1 MAKFK
6 AHLYETEHSGFYDN
20 NDVKHIP
27 YFLPSAWTTFT
38 PEQITTATFN
48 MVPKTWTKFTVTDG
62 DWMTKNTLIPLSSR
76 DLYLADLLDNLN
88 PKIKTFVPG
97 SHTTITTD
105 ARGLKYINQYY
116 NAEDFKEEFN
126 CDQGTISIDFIDED
140 EAEIKLINNTFDL
153 STDNRCQNWNFTNE
167 LSCTNLTALNNTA
180 TFIDLTAINHNNTHL
195 TSTSGQATRLNKDFS
210 NAVIY
215 STSFSA
221 TNLDALSLIT
231 PNDYKVSND
240 VSALNATFSGAGADN
255 KSLCV
260 NGTANHLTALND
272 FKIQANVN
280 ISAVTSTNT
289 ISTAIKS
296 TNLNY
301 STAYFSALSAK
312 NLSAI
317 NIDKVSN
324 VITANRAV
332 YGMSYNNTASY
343 MSANYLTAAGST
355 VSNMLS
361 VTNTN
366 YNAFNVSGDFKVF
379 SAAEPQKHSLS
390 GILTNIRNAQ
400 TKNTIGIIGYEPD
413 NSSVIIYHNKDIPN
427 GAVTEYNSTNLNN
440 LIKNDN
446 LNTIIFRLG
455 NLSRTTNVI
464 LPINVSL
471 CNPTLTYHINLVVFD
486 NHQKNRFIVRFFDT
500 VKSNFY
506 FYNAPKSI
514 RSFNT
519 YYIEPVVWPT
529 KRSGTRDFPDLSN
542 VNSFFT
548 NVPANGGVYAV
559 YGSSMHSDW
568 SSEENPDADW
578 LDDYAKYNKVWGVL
592 NKNIMFKVSNTDE
605 GHFIYFLNG
614 NNY

>member
-62 DWMTKNTLIPLSSR
+62 DWMTKNTIIPLSSR
-76 DLYLADLLDNLN
+76 DLYLADLLDNLA
-88 PKIKTFVPG
+88 PKLHTFVDG
-97 SHTTITTD
+97 KHTSITTD
-105 ARGLKYINQYY
+105 ARGLKYINQFY
-116 NAEDFKEEFN
+116 NAEDFAEEFT
-126 CDQGTISIDFIDED
+126 CPQGTIDIRFSED
-140 EAEIKLINNTFDL
+140 KKYAYLNIKEGIHDL
-153 STDNRCQNWNFTNE
+153 SNDQSCQDWYFTDTISGLWSNYLSADKAQFVSLSSQQSVNTNLSGVNFNVGILTGGTIT
-167 LSCTNLTALNNTA
+167 STQTSATNLTA
-180 TFIDLTAINHNNTHL
+180 H
-195 TSTSGQATRLNKDFS
+195 DF
-210 NAVIY
+210 
-215 STSFSA
+215 
-221 TNLDALSLIT
+221 IT

-240 VSALNATFSGAGADN
+240 FSAMTAIFSGAGADN

-317 NIDKVSN
+317 NIDKVAN

-332 YGMSYNNTASY
+332 YGMSYNNTANY
-343 MSANYLTAAGST
+343 MSANYLTASGST
-355 VSNMLS
+355 VANMLS
-361 VTNTN
+361 VTSTN

-379 SAAEPQKHSLS
+379 SAAEAQKHSLS

-400 TKNTIGIIGYEPD
+400 IKNTVGIVGYEPD
-413 NSSVIIYHNKDIPN
+413 DSNVIIYYNKDIPD
-427 GAVTEYNSTNLNN
+427 GRVVDYNSTNLNN

-455 NLSRTTNVI
+455 NLSRITNVI

-486 NHQKNRFIVRFFDT
+486 NHQKNRFIIRFFDT

-514 RSFNT
+514 HSFNS
-519 YYIEPVVWPT
+519 YYIEPVIWPE
-529 KRSGTRDFPDLSN
+529 KRSGTREYPDLSN
-542 VNSFFT
+542 VNCFFT
-548 NVPANGGVYAV
+548 NVPSNGGVYAM

-568 SSEENPDADW
+568 QCVEHPDSDW
-578 LDDYAKYNKVWGVL
+578 LDDYAKYNGIWGVL
-592 NKNIMFKVSNTDE
+592 NKNIVFKVSNTDE